1 VRSVPV
7 ASRAAAR
14 RFAFDSGADLDGG
27 RESASPGAS
36 KYELIEGARD
46 TSCTTETLTGFG
58 AGVSTR
64 EYLTQAISNRSAWK
78 MTEAIA
84 GIAIPFSVCS
94 FSMRWRFDS
103 NRRPGVYK
111 PWTPLF
117 LPKFRSGCRPPCQNS
132 GMSNYGSIPP
142 PPPPPPSGTASSNP
156 STGSIDLVRAFGF
169 VFEDPFWIRKILI
182 GGLFYL
188 LAFLLVGIPF
198 VLGYC
203 ARLMR
208 NVIRGEAKPL
218 PEWDDLGEYFAEGL
232 QLFLVW
238 VVFLLPA
245 LVLGAIFIG
254 GTVAAS
260 GFGLPEEIAGCSAG
274 IFLLI
279 FIPLFLVSAIIVPV
293 ALTRAI
299 AEQRM
304 GAAFEIGAV
313 LRFIGQNLVN
323 YLIVIVIYLIANFV
337 AQFGIILFCIGIVLT
352 SFWSLLITSY
362 ALADMYRVARV
373 R

>member
-1 VRSVPV
+1 
-7 ASRAAAR
+7 
-14 RFAFDSGADLDGG
+14 
-27 RESASPGAS
+27 
-36 KYELIEGARD
+36 
-46 TSCTTETLTGFG
+46 
-58 AGVSTR
+58 
-64 EYLTQAISNRSAWK
+64 
-78 MTEAIA
+78 
-84 GIAIPFSVCS
+84 
-94 FSMRWRFDS
+94 
-103 NRRPGVYK
+103 
-111 PWTPLF
+111 
-117 LPKFRSGCRPPCQNS
+117 
-132 GMSNYGSIPP
+132 MSNYGSVPP
-142 PPPPPPSGTASSNP
+142 PPPPPTGP
-156 STGSIDLVRAFGF
+156 STSSPAAGSIDLVRAFGF

-188 LAFLLVGIPF
+188 LAFLLIGIPF
-198 VLGYC
+198 VMGYC
-203 ARLMR
+203 ARMMR
-208 NVIRGEAKPL
+208 NVIRGEARPL

-238 VVFLLPA
+238 ILFLLPVI
-245 LVLGAIFIG
+245 VLGVLFIG

-260 GFGLPEEIAGCSAG
+260 GLGLPEEIAGCSAG

-279 FIPLFLVSAIIVPV
+279 FIPLILISCIIVPV
-293 ALTRAI
+293 AMTRAV

-337 AQFGIILFCIGIVLT
+337 AQFGIILFCVGIVLT